1 MKHTAK
7 LIILVAALICVARAE
22 AGPITWHWSGPVT
35 GYSGCQP
42 GSDCGPTLDTVVPLG
57 TTVDVF
63 LSLDPGV
70 PSHPNPS
77 VPCLWGTAS
86 ASLQVLGRTYT
97 STGFVWDEGHG
108 FGPGVCVP
116 GYDVIEIVAPAWGSG
131 GPALPD
137 GWVPFVGFS
146 LPGLWWGGD
155 LTNIQPTSLGSQFP
169 LFYQPA
175 QSNPQRFTANLQA
188 VPVPNVQ
195 PVPEPSTLLL
205 LGTGLAAA
213 AWRRRGQ

>member
-1 MKHTAK
+1 MKRTAK
-7 LIILVAALICVARAE
+7 LIILVAALLCVTRAE

-35 GYSGCQP
+35 GYVGCQP
-42 GSDCGPTLDTVVPLG
+42 GFDCGLTLDTVVPLG

-63 LSLDPGV
+63 LSLDPVV
-70 PSHPNPS
+70 PTYPNS
-77 VPCLWGTAS
+77 SLPCLWGYAS

-97 STGFVWDEGHG
+97 SNGYVWDEAHG

-116 GYDVIEIVAPAWGSG
+116 GYNFVEVVVPSWGFG

-137 GWVPFVGFS
+137 GWIPFTGLNF

-155 LTNIQPTSLGSQFP
+155 LTSVPPTHIASQLP
-169 LFYQPA
+169 IFYRPREA
-175 QSNPQRFTANLQA
+175 APQRFTANLQV
-188 VPVPNVQ
+188 VPDLQ
-195 PVPEPSTLLL
+195 AVPEPSTLLL

-213 AWRRRGQ
+213 AWRRRRQ